1 MNILK
6 ITDGNPKPYSESRLK
21 GDNPNVSFP
30 NPLNDRVLAE
40 YDCYQYTVDSKPD
53 HNITLQ
59 YIERVFEQRAEL
71 WYQAWEVKNF
81 DADTS
86 SHRLKNEVTSDRWA
100 KEQAGVE
107 WLDSNSDLWL
117 IATDENS
124 QVKMT
129 SVLSVLT
136 ANPLF
141 TGYQNWKTKKQVE
154 VVYPDVDQDGNEIE
168 VTEQVWQTQFRQTTL
183 EEYNEMIALVS
194 THIEKCFQAEANCY
208 TKIDSGDLS
217 VTFQSEYDNL

>member
-6 ITDGNPKPYSESRLK
+6 IEDGNPIEYSVSRLK
-21 GDNPNVSFP
+21 RDNPDTLFP
-30 NPLNDRVLAE
+30 DVLTDE
-40 YDCYQYTVDSKPD
+40 LLENYDCYTYIVDSKPEY
-53 HNITLQ
+53 NPSLQ
-59 YIERVFEQRAEL
+59 HIRKVFEYRNYPDFSKK
-71 WYQAWEVKNF
+71 WHQAWEVVDF
-81 DADTS
+81 SEEVSAA
-86 SHRLKNEVTSDRWA
+86 RLKAEVTSDRWA
-100 KEQAGVE
+100 KEQGGVE
-107 WLDSNSDLWL
+107 WLDSNSDTWL

-136 ANPLF
+136 ANPSF
-141 TGYQNWKTKKQVE
+141 TGYQNWKTQKQVE
-154 VVYPDVDQDGNEIE
+154 VVYPDE
-168 VTEQVWQTQFRQTTL
+168 VIEQVWQTQFRQTTL

-208 TKIDSGDLS
+208 TKIDSGDLT

>member
-6 ITDGNPKPYSESRLK
+6 IQDGNPIPYSESRLK
-21 GDNPNVSFP
+21 ADNPQVSFP
-30 NPLNDRVLAE
+30 NPLNARVLANF
-40 YDCYQYTVDSKPD
+40 DCYIYTVDPKPEY
-53 HNITLQ
+53 NPTLQ
-59 YIERVFEQRAEL
+59 HLTNFFEQREEL
-71 WYQAWEVKNF
+71 WYQAWEVVDF
-81 DADTS
+81 SEEAS
-86 SHRLKNEVTSDRWA
+86 AARLKAQVTSDRWA
-100 KEQAGVE
+100 KEQGGVE
-107 WLDSNSDLWL
+107 WLDSNFDTWL

-136 ANPLF
+136 ANPSF
-141 TGYQNWKTKKQVE
+141 TGYQNWKTQKQVE
-154 VVYPDVDQDGNEIE
+154 VVYPDE
-168 VTEQVWQTQFRQTTL
+168 VVEQVWQTQFRQTTL

-208 TKIDSGDLS
+208 TKIDSGDLT